1 MNILIIGNGFD
12 LAHGLPTKYEHFL
25 KYVDAFKRLK
35 DTCKQESIKADW
47 ETANEED
54 KNFILHFSNLY
65 EQKTKIFEEIETLIL
80 NNVWIDYFWEIY
92 RNRGVAG
99 KDGWIDF
106 ESEISKI
113 IQTLDKARFTIFEE
127 INQGHKRGKMTQ
139 QQLNILSPI
148 FGKPGISRDSIE
160 FDENAIGYR
169 KTRFLTDLN
178 RLTRCLEIYLTNYVE
193 EIVPD
198 VRLPDVDK
206 LDIQF
211 VLSFNYTH
219 TYERFYN
226 IDKSKKIHY
235 DYIHGETR
243 ADSNIDN
250 CNLILGID
258 EYLEGNAKDKDNE
271 FIQFKKFYQR
281 IYKKTG
287 CKYVDWINSIAQLPS
302 GYGKSRGAIHNVY
315 IIGHSLDITDKDI
328 LSSLINMKNTKTTI
342 FYHSQAA
349 LGNQIN
355 NLVKVLGEDNLIAKV
370 HGENAG
376 IVFQKQQEPIPVE
389 H

>member
-1 MNILIIGNGFD
+1 LNILIIGNGFD

-25 KYVDAFKRLK
+25 KYVDAFKRFK
-35 DTCKQESIKADW
+35 DICKQGSVKADW
-47 ETANEED
+47 ETASEED
-54 KNFILHFSNLY
+54 NRFILHFANLY
-65 EQKTKIFEEIETLIL
+65 EQKLKIFEEIETLIS

-92 RNRGVAG
+92 ISRGVAG

-106 ESEISKI
+106 ESEISRI
-113 IQTLDKARFTIFEE
+113 IQALDKARFSILEE
-127 INQGHKRGKMTQ
+127 INQGHKREKMTQ

-160 FDENAIGYR
+160 FDENAVGYR
-169 KTRFLTDLN
+169 KARFLTDLN

-193 EIVPD
+193 EIMPEVK
-198 VRLPDVDK
+198 LPDIDK
-206 LDIQF
+206 LNIHC

-219 TYERFYN
+219 TYQRLY
-226 IDKSKKIHY
+226 DTDRSKKIKY
-235 DYIHGETR
+235 DYIHGEIR
-243 ADSNIDN
+243 ADSDIDN

-258 EYLEGNAKDKDNE
+258 EYLEGYTRDRDNE

-287 CKYVDWINSIAQLPS
+287 CKYVDWVNNIAQFPS
-302 GYGKSRGAIHNVY
+302 GYGRSGDAVHNVY

-328 LSSLINMKNTKTTI
+328 LSTLINMESTKTTI

-349 LGNQIN
+349 LGNQIS
-355 NLVKVLGEDNLIAKV
+355 NLVKVLGEDRLIAKV
-370 HGENAG
+370 HGANAS
-376 IVFQKQQEPIPVE
+376 IVLQKQQEPIPIG

>member
-1 MNILIIGNGFD
+1 
-12 LAHGLPTKYEHFL
+12 
-25 KYVDAFKRLK
+25 
-35 DTCKQESIKADW
+35 
-47 ETANEED
+47 
-54 KNFILHFSNLY
+54 
-65 EQKTKIFEEIETLIL
+65 
-80 NNVWIDYFWEIY
+80 
-92 RNRGVAG
+92 
-99 KDGWIDF
+99 
-106 ESEISKI
+106 
-113 IQTLDKARFTIFEE
+113 
-127 INQGHKRGKMTQ
+127 MTQ

-370 HGENAG
+370 HGENAS